1 MNDKIKQKLASLDS
15 VPGVYLMKN
24 QYDEVIY
31 VGKAK
36 KLNNRVNQYFNR
48 PHEYKTQKLVSEIVD
63 FDYIITRS
71 ETDALLLE
79 MNLIHK
85 YDPRYNVMLKDNKS
99 YPYIQIK
106 HDKDPYLTIARNAKD
121 KKSTHF
127 GPYPDSSSA
136 YEILRLLNQLFP
148 LRKCPSVPHRECL
161 YYHLGQCLA
170 PCIKEVTKQDY
181 QDIINQ
187 ISQFM
192 NGNSSIIKKEIMAK
206 MQTASEALK
215 FEQAN
220 EYKKLLASIDYIQ
233 SKQTVMYADGVD
245 RDVFAFHGQDEFL
258 AISILII
265 RNGILINKISDVITI
280 YESVEDAFISYVT
293 QYYERNLA
301 PKEVMVPNL
310 EDILMLE
317 QVLKSKII
325 TPKQGVKMELIQMAA
340 QNAIKA
346 METRHLVNKDLR
358 FNENTLFEQFGKL
371 LDIKNIERVELVD
384 NSHLSGQEA
393 VAAVV
398 VFERGVPNKKLYRKY
413 KLAAE
418 NSGDD
423 YGSMV
428 EVITRRFSRIKNEG
442 SRVSDVLIVDGGSIQ
457 VQAAKRVIEQLG
469 INIKVYGLVKDKKH
483 NTRTLIDASNQEI
496 ITKEHP
502 QIFFMLARMQ
512 DEVHRFA
519 INYHRDLRSKS
530 LTSSILDNIKGL
542 GQVRK
547 NALLK
552 NFGTIKK
559 IKEASLE
566 ELSQYLPQE
575 IAKIVKQHL
584 NDNALIEEDN

>member
-1 MNDKIKQKLASLDS
+1 MNDKIKLKLAALDS

-24 QYDEVIY
+24 RFDEVIY

-36 KLNNRVNQYFNR
+36 KLDNRVNQYFNR
-48 PHEYKTQKLVSEIVD
+48 PHADKTQKLVSEIED
-63 FDYIITRS
+63 FDTIITRS
-71 ETDALLLE
+71 ETDALILE

-106 HDKDPYLTIARNAKD
+106 HDKDPFLTIARNVKD
-121 KKSTHF
+121 KKSIHF

-170 PCIKEVTKQDY
+170 PCIKEVTKADY
-181 QDIINQ
+181 QLIIDQ

-192 NGNSSIIKKEIMAK
+192 SGNSNQIKKDIISK
-206 MQTASEALK
+206 MQNAADALK

-220 EYKKLLASIDYIQ
+220 EYKKLIASIDYIQ
-233 SKQTVMYADGVD
+233 SKQTVMYADGID
-245 RDVFAFHGQDEFL
+245 RDVFAFHNQAEFL

-265 RNGILINKISDVITI
+265 RNGVLINKISDVVTI
-280 YESVEDAFISYVT
+280 YEPVEEAFLSYIT
-293 QYYERNLA
+293 QYYRKNLS
-301 PKEVMVPNL
+301 PKEVIVPNL
-310 EDILMLE
+310 EDISILE
-317 QVLKSKII
+317 SVLTSKIL
-325 TPKQGVKMELIQMAA
+325 TPKQGVKLELVQMAA

-346 METRHLVNKDLR
+346 METRHLTNQDLR
-358 FNENTLFEQFGKL
+358 FNENQLFEQFARLVGLKEV
-371 LDIKNIERVELVD
+371 ERVELID
-384 NSHLSGQEA
+384 NSHLAGEEA

-413 KLAAE
+413 KLSSE
-418 NSGDD
+418 SSGDD
-423 YGSMV
+423 YGSMI
-428 EVITRRFSRIKNEG
+428 EVMTRRFSRIKDEQT
-442 SRVSDVLIVDGGSIQ
+442 RISDVLIVDGGFIQ
-457 VQAAKRVIEQLG
+457 VQAAKKVIDTLG
-469 INIKVYGLVKDKKH
+469 VNITIFGLVKDKKH
-483 NTRTLIDASNQEI
+483 NTRTLIDTNNQEI

-559 IKEASLE
+559 IQAASVE
-566 ELSQYLPQE
+566 ELSQYLPIE
-575 IAKIVKQHL
+575 VAKNIKSQL
-584 NDNALIEEDN
+584 DTTPIEEE

>member
-121 KKSTHF
+121 KKSIHF

>member
-584 NDNALIEEDN
+584 TDNALIEEDN